1 MQAVVGEI
9 HHILH
14 VFERDTLVFQLIS
27 LVGKTEGEG
36 VDVVEVFTRNL
47 DFHHVASLIG
57 LHVGSKH
64 KLSAYLVG
72 RIAHTAVEF
81 HTHTRDVV
89 GINQTVVVDVTDC
102 HIVEVTIATTQT
114 GVVHVGSQ
122 VVFVHA
128 LVAVDVTLHHTFRSW
143 TAIYIHFTTR
153 TEVANGFVYIE
164 FDVACC
170 NTLAE
175 LHSLSFTILLPVECH
190 GSRPVLAIG
199 RERIRTRENR
209 SIACIF
215 TRNVFKTL

>member
-1 MQAVVGEI
+1 MEI
-9 HHILH
+9 
-14 VFERDTLVFQLIS
+14 
-27 LVGKTEGEG
+27 
-36 VDVVEVFTRNL
+36 FTRNL
-47 DFHHVASLIG
+47 DFHHVTSLIG
-57 LHVGSKH
+57 LYVGSQH
-64 KLSAYLVG
+64 KLSAHLVG
-72 RIAHTAVEF
+72 RIAYSAVEF
-81 HTHTRDVV
+81 HTHTGDVV
-89 GINQTVVVDVTDC
+89 GIDQTIVVDVTNS
-102 HIVEVTIATTQT
+102 HIVEVTITTAQT
-114 GVVHVGSQ
+114 GVVHIGSQ
-122 VVFVHA
+122 VVFVHT
-128 LVAVDVTLHHTFRSW
+128 LIAVDVALHHTFRSW

-175 LHSLSFTILLPVECH
+175 LHCLGFTILLPVECH